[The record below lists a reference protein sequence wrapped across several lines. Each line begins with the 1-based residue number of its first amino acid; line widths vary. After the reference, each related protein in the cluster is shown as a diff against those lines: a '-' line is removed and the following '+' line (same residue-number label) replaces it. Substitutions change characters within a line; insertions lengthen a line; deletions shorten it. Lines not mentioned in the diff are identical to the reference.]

1 MPAKKKMSKKRSS
14 AKWLGKPVLVV
25 LKDGSYYVG
34 TMSGIDQHGVT
45 LSGFRADPK
54 MTDAIMRSG
63 DKAQVSGLLS
73 SLFFGGS
80 SRARAARPTRPGG
93 VRAGGGN
100 GGNGKG
106 MFGFIGQMIPH
117 IRIGMNVMRTIM
129 PLMGGFFK

>member
-1 MPAKKKMSKKRSS
+1 MPAKKKMRKKRSS
-14 AKWLGKPVLVV
+14 AKYLGQPVLVV

-45 LSGFRADPK
+45 LSGFRADQK
-54 MTDAIMRSG
+54 MPDAIMRSG
-63 DKAQVSGLLS
+63 DTAQVSGLLS

-80 SRARAARPTRPGG
+80 SRAARPGA
-93 VRAGGGN
+93 VRAGGSN
-100 GGNGKG
+100 GGNGRG

>member
-1 MPAKKKMSKKRSS
+1 MSKKRSS

-34 TMSGIDQHGVT
+34 TMSGIDRHGVT
-45 LSGFRADPK
+45 LSGYRVDQKLP
-54 MTDAIMRSG
+54 DAIMRSG

-80 SRARAARPTRPGG
+80 SRAARPGA
-93 VRAGGGN
+93 VRAGGSN
-100 GGNGKG
+100 GRNGRG